1 MTNAKHKFNMITVHI
16 VDDHKILVEGLQKLV
31 DESGFAKT
39 TAVSYTGRECMTQLR
54 REQPDVILLDIN
66 LPDAS
71 GIDLCKE
78 IKSLFPKVKIVALTS
93 YSEYAIVR
101 QMIENGASGY
111 VIKNAMPEE
120 ILMSIESVAEGETF
134 LCEQIDMLMKRS
146 TKQHIWLTPREKELL
161 KFIADGFT
169 NVEIAEK
176 LFLSVETVNSYRKN
190 LLLKLGAR
198 NTAVLVKMAYE
209 EKLI

>member
-1 MTNAKHKFNMITVHI
+1 MITVHI
-16 VDDHKILVEGLQKLV
+16 VDDHKILAEGLQNLV
-31 DESGFAKT
+31 DGSGFAKT
-39 TAVSYTGRECMTQLR
+39 TAVSYTGKECMKRLR
-54 REQPDVILLDIN
+54 RDLPEVLLLDIN

-78 IKSLFPKVKIVALTS
+78 IHTLYPNVKIVALTS

-101 QMIENGASGY
+101 QMMENGASGY

-120 ILMSIESVAEGETF
+120 ILLGIETVVDGDKF

-146 TKQHIWLTPREKELL
+146 TMKNIWLTPREKDLL
-161 KFIADGFT
+161 KLIVDGYT
-169 NVEIAEK
+169 NAEIAEK
-176 LFLSVETVNSYRKN
+176 LFLGVETVNSYRKN
-190 LLLKLGAR
+190 LLFKLGAR

-209 EKLI
+209 HKLI

>member
-1 MTNAKHKFNMITVHI
+1 MIIVHI
-16 VDDHKILVEGLQKLV
+16 VDDHKILVEGLQKLI

-39 TAVSYTGRECMTQLR
+39 TAVSYSGKECLANLR
-54 REQPDVILLDIN
+54 REQPDVLLLDIN

-78 IKSLFPKVKIVALTS
+78 IKTLYQAVKIVALTS
-93 YSEYAIVR
+93 YSEYTIVR
-101 QMIENGASGY
+101 QMMENGASGY

-120 ILMSIESVAEGETF
+120 ILMSIETVANGEKF

-161 KFIADGFT
+161 KHIVDGYT
-169 NVEIAEK
+169 NAEIAEK
-176 LFLSVETVNSYRKN
+176 LFLGMETVNSYRKN
-190 LLLKLGAR
+190 LLFKLGAR

>member
-1 MTNAKHKFNMITVHI
+1 MISVHI

-31 DESGFAKT
+31 DESGFAQV
-39 TAVSYTGRECMTQLR
+39 TAVSFSGKECLANLR
-54 REQPDVILLDIN
+54 RERPQVLLLDIN
-66 LPDAS
+66 LPDTN
-71 GIDLCKE
+71 GVDLCKE
-78 IKSLFPKVKIVALTS
+78 IKDHWPGVKVVALTS

-101 QMIENGASGY
+101 QIMENGASGY

-120 ILMSIESVAEGETF
+120 ILMSIEAVVRGETF
-134 LCEQIDMLMKRS
+134 LCEQIDMLMTRS
-146 TKQHIWLTPREKELL
+146 TKQHMWLTPREKELL
-161 KFIADGFT
+161 KQIVDGYT
-169 NVEIAEK
+169 NPEIAEK

-209 EKLI
+209 HRLI

>member
-1 MTNAKHKFNMITVHI
+1 MIIVHI
-16 VDDHKILVEGLQKLV
+16 VDDHKILVEGLQKLI

-39 TAVSYTGRECMTQLR
+39 TAVSYSGKECLTNLR
-54 REQPDVILLDIN
+54 REQPDVLLLDIN

-78 IKSLFPKVKIVALTS
+78 IKTLYQAVKIVALTS
-93 YSEYAIVR
+93 YSEYTIVR
-101 QMIENGASGY
+101 QMMENGASGY

-120 ILMSIESVAEGETF
+120 ILMSIETVANGEKF

-161 KFIADGFT
+161 KHIVDGYT
-169 NVEIAEK
+169 NAEIAEK
-176 LFLSVETVNSYRKN
+176 LFLGVETVNSYRKN
-190 LLLKLGAR
+190 LLFKLGAR

>member
-1 MTNAKHKFNMITVHI
+1 MISVHI

-31 DESGFAKT
+31 DESGFAQV
-39 TAVSYTGRECMTQLR
+39 TAVSFSGKECLANLR
-54 REQPDVILLDIN
+54 RERPQVLLLDIN
-66 LPDAS
+66 LPDTN
-71 GIDLCKE
+71 GVDLCKE
-78 IKSLFPKVKIVALTS
+78 IKDHWPGVKVVALTS

-101 QMIENGASGY
+101 QIMENGASGY

-120 ILMSIESVAEGETF
+120 ILMSIEAVVRGETF
-134 LCEQIDMLMKRS
+134 LCEQIDMLMTRS

-161 KFIADGFT
+161 KQIVDGYT
-169 NVEIAEK
+169 NPEIAEK

-209 EKLI
+209 HRLI

>member
-1 MTNAKHKFNMITVHI
+1 MITVHI
-16 VDDHKILVEGLQKLV
+16 VDDHKILVEGLQKLI

-39 TAVSYTGRECMTQLR
+39 TAVSYSGKECLTNLR
-54 REQPDVILLDIN
+54 REQPDVLLLDIN

-78 IKSLFPKVKIVALTS
+78 IKTLYPAVKIVALTS
-93 YSEYAIVR
+93 YSEYTIVR
-101 QMIENGASGY
+101 RMMENGASGY

-120 ILMSIESVAEGETF
+120 ILMSIETVANGEKF

-161 KFIADGFT
+161 KHIVDGYT
-169 NVEIAEK
+169 NAEIAEK
-176 LFLSVETVNSYRKN
+176 LFLGMETVNSYRKN
-190 LLLKLGAR
+190 LLFKLGAR